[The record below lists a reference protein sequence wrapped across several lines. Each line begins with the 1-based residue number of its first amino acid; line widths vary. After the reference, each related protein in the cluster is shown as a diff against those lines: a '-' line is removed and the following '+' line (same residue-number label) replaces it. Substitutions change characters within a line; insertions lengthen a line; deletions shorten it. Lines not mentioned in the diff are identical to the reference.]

1 MAHKDFSKMLQYC
14 NDADP
19 ELRDV
24 LVMLAREV
32 ERQAAEIERIQAQ
45 MKRVNEAQPNTALRA

>member
-1 MAHKDFSKMLQYC
+1 MANKNFSKMLQHC

-32 ERQAAEIERIQAQ
+32 ERQAAEIERLQAQ
-45 MKRVNEAQPNTALRA
+45 MNRVNEAQPITALRA

>member
-1 MAHKDFSKMLQYC
+1 MANKDFSKMLQHC

-24 LVMLAREV
+24 LIMLAREV
-32 ERQAAEIERIQAQ
+32 ERQAAEIERLQSQ
-45 MKRVNEAQPNTALRA
+45 MKRVNEAHTITAPRA